1 MSIERAEPTRS
12 IAEQAL
18 TRGERHRSDGDLAA
32 AEAAYFEAAREA
44 MGPTCAEA
52 KDDHHLVIRARIGL
66 GRVELVNGSPD
77 RALGW
82 FLSAREIAPDDWE
95 PLYWQGCAQGWLGDY
110 KGADRSFTAAQ
121 RLHGPDSSIAIQRS
135 YARFKMGDL
144 SAALDD
150 LLAAGR
156 QGSLDDAALLALA
169 SLHFAR
175 REWVEGE
182 RILGTLLDQ
191 DPPSVTAS
199 ELMGAALEWQ
209 ERSEEAIGWYERA
222 AGAGEEASPL
232 TCGRLGVL
240 HARAGRPAEALEWLR
255 QARLTRRPDDSV
267 LFHYGLASFQVGLF
281 HDSVDAW
288 GEFQRRHP
296 DRQLD
301 TLVATATHELARERL
316 GAGDYE
322 AALPLLEDCIGCGI
336 GGAGAVRALAEAR
349 LRLGARAT
357 ADPSQGGYDTAKEHL
372 RAAAALWPDDQSFPF
387 FLGLIEWVDGNPS
400 TALPLLER
408 ASDLGGVSGS
418 ARLAVVRCALEVR
431 AVGSVERELL
441 RMEDRPSQ
449 HVRHLARYLG
459 TGRWSDAANLLLAG
473 DDRDLRAEL
482 LAHCL
487 VLADRWS
494 EVDWSSPRG
503 ARASL
508 VHGLEAA
515 AQGELDDAHAALQAV
530 AEACPDLGA
539 ARVALAHV
547 EGLFAL
553 RAAEAGSWEDAA
565 GLLAGSSPDGQ
576 LTKMPLLGGLVFL
589 MAEQRRE
596 AAGCL
601 EEALRRDPANN
612 RVLHA
617 VSAMW
622 LNGGQESV
630 TVPAGIAAVAA
641 LMNDE
646 DFWERFRANATS
658 RYQAAIPAA
667 ALAECRQHT
676 GRRAYAQ
683 AGPSH
688 ELLLLRELVAASILR
703 DLGGFPP
710 GDNAA
715 GLLVCGPLMI
725 TLLGLERAW
734 GEFVA
739 REPAHDDSRSGQWR
753 QLRQLFSGL
762 GVATAL
768 LSAERPEEAL
778 AALEAMA
785 CERCRSGSA
794 PDGYP
799 KVCAAA
805 CPDFDVRHP
814 SYARLPGK
822 GQRLVEDAA
831 RLLIAAQLNVAQ
843 RVVAS
848 DPDDVGAATR
858 LWAEAIRA
866 SAIVGAQEQTKR
878 HIADTVLGRAKALD
892 KGERPS
898 AAIKLV
904 EAAQQVLPDSPA
916 REELR
921 SQLGQLLCDRGVIAA
936 NDGRLEPALSDLRR
950 AARYSPHS
958 VRPLVNLSL
967 ALQRLAGQRRD
978 LGDRPGEYESLR
990 ETKRMLEGAATE
1002 LSGSAEFGQQ
1012 LVSVRKELRT
1022 VCNRWALD
1030 LAGAGRYKEAL
1041 EVLDQG
1047 LVEFPDDAELRKSQ
1061 QTVQKY
1067 ATPLRDHG
1075 RAGS

>member
-12 IAEQAL
+12 IAERAL

-44 MGPTCAEA
+44 TGPTGVEAE
-52 KDDHHLVIRARIGL
+52 DDHDLIIRARIGL
-66 GRVELVNGSPD
+66 GRIELVNGSPD

-110 KGADRSFTAAQ
+110 KGADRSLTTAQ
-121 RLHGPDSSIAIQRS
+121 RLNDLDPSIAIQRS

-156 QGSLDDAALLALA
+156 HGSLDDAALLALA

-175 REWVEGE
+175 REWDEGE

-191 DPPSVTAS
+191 DPPSVTAN

-222 AGAGEEASPL
+222 AGAGEVSLL

-240 HARAGRPAEALEWLR
+240 HARAGHPAEALEWLR

-267 LFHYGLASFQVGLF
+267 LFHHGLASFQVGIF

-316 GAGDYE
+316 GARDYE

-336 GGAGAVRALAEAR
+336 GGSGAVRALAEVR
-349 LRLGARAT
+349 LRLGARAA
-357 ADPSQGGYDTAKEHL
+357 ADPSQEGHDTAKEHL
-372 RAAAALWPDDQSFPF
+372 RAAATLWPDDQSFPF
-387 FLGLIEWVDGNPS
+387 FLGLIEWADGNPS

-408 ASDLGGVSGS
+408 ASDLGGLSAP
-418 ARLAVVRCALEVR
+418 ARLAVVRCALAAR

-441 RMEDRPSQ
+441 RIEDRPSQ
-449 HVRHLARYLG
+449 HVRRLARYLG
-459 TGRWSDAANLLLAG
+459 AGRWSDAANLLLAG
-473 DDRDLRAEL
+473 DERDLRAEL
-482 LAHCL
+482 LTHCL

-503 ARASL
+503 ARTSL
-508 VHGLEAA
+508 LHGLAAA
-515 AQGELDDAHAALQAV
+515 AQGELGDARAALQAV

-553 RAAEAGSWEDAA
+553 RAVEAGSWEDAA
-565 GLLAGSSPDGQ
+565 GLLAGASPDGQ
-576 LTKMPLLGGLVFL
+576 LTKVPLLEGLVFL
-589 MAEQRRE
+589 MAEHRRE

-601 EEALRRDPANN
+601 EKALRRDPSNN
-612 RVLHA
+612 RVLHT
-617 VSAMW
+617 VSAFW

-630 TVPAGIAAVAA
+630 QVSAGIAAVAA
-641 LMNDE
+641 LLHDE
-646 DFWERFRANATS
+646 GFWERFRARAAS
-658 RYQAAIPAA
+658 RYQATIATPA
-667 ALAECRQHT
+667 LVECRRHVEHL
-676 GRRAYAQ
+676 AYAR
-683 AGPSH
+683 ANPGH
-688 ELLLLRELVAASILR
+688 ELLLLCEMAAASVLR
-703 DLGGFPP
+703 DLGGFPVG
-710 GDNAA
+710 GDQPAH
-715 GLLVCGPLMI
+715 LICGPLMI
-725 TLLGLERAW
+725 SLLGLERAF
-734 GEFVA
+734 GDFA
-739 REPAHDDSRSGQWR
+739 AHEPAHDESRSDQWR

-768 LSAERPEEAL
+768 LSAERPKEAL
-778 AALEAMA
+778 AALEAVA
-785 CERCRSGSA
+785 CERCRSTSVLE
-794 PDGYP
+794 GYP
-799 KVCAAA
+799 KVCTAA

-814 SYARLPGK
+814 SYACLPGK
-822 GQRLVEDAA
+822 GQCLVEDTA
-831 RLLIAAQLNVAQ
+831 RLLIAAQLDVAR

-848 DPDDVGAATR
+848 DPDDVGAAIR
-858 LWAEAIRA
+858 LWADAIRA
-866 SAIVGAQEQTKR
+866 AAIVGAQEQTQR
-878 HIADTVLGRAKALD
+878 HIADTALGRAKALD
-892 KGERPS
+892 KTERLS

-916 REELR
+916 REELH
-921 SQLGQLLCDRGVIAA
+921 SELGQLLCDRGVIAA

-958 VRPLVNLSL
+958 ARPLVNLSL
-967 ALQRLAGQRRD
+967 ALHRLADQRRD
-978 LGDRPGEYESLR
+978 LGDRSGEYESLR
-990 ETKRMLEGAATE
+990 EAKRMLEGAAAE
-1002 LSGSAEFGQQ
+1002 LSGSPEFEQQ
-1012 LVSVRKELRT
+1012 LVSVRKELRR
-1022 VCNRWALD
+1022 VCNRWAID
-1030 LAGAGRYKEAL
+1030 LAAAAQYKEAL

-1047 LVEFPDDAELRKSQ
+1047 LAELPGDAELRKSQ
-1061 QTVQKY
+1061 QTVHKY
-1067 ATPLRDHG
+1067 AAPLRDHG
-1075 RAGS
+1075 RTGS